1 LQTKRADER
10 PEYAKNIIRCAACN
24 VIEERRRNIDV
35 MLDKEKDF
43 STDRTV
49 FVQQCSQRHTMLECQ
64 QQLLGNVH
72 KDEDEIL
79 TKLLK
84 RIRVTMT
91 RVQENLVAAVC
102 SEIDSTKAIT
112 VDTIQSMEILL
123 LFLEKKKNVED
134 RQGIACSYINTLRR
148 KLRAL
153 NILRRDNPQD
163 EDTITEIIG
172 KFTEIRERLRNGP
185 LKDIFLPNAEEEE
198 KVNEDR
204 SASLK
209 HASAS
214 PKHASIDLNI
224 NEGAVEEKMEESGS
238 QQPLGSEPLG
248 SGSQRPQ
255 LDSGSQREAVEE
267 YYPEKEKTKHEPIPL
282 GPLVGHIRD

>member
-1 LQTKRADER
+1 MGNKKSIVNTFFNDNKDLLKELEYSESTSCEDFPKGPLEFLKQIQRLEIFSPKFKSIIESTPFNKRSLEHKVCLRMLADMLQTKRADER
-10 PEYAKNIIRCAACN
+10 PEYAKNIIRRAACN

-185 LKDIFLPNAEEEE
+185 LKDIFLPNAEEE
-198 KVNEDR
+198 
-204 SASLK
+204 
-209 HASAS
+209 
-214 PKHASIDLNI
+214 
-224 NEGAVEEKMEESGS
+224 
-238 QQPLGSEPLG
+238 
-248 SGSQRPQ
+248 
-255 LDSGSQREAVEE
+255 
-267 YYPEKEKTKHEPIPL
+267 
-282 GPLVGHIRD
+282 